1 MNSFGDPKLLWDPSR
16 LLAVSK
22 RRNIDVEI
30 EYLLDLWS
38 KEFKVCDIKS
48 RHHFYKAIPFTYHG
62 VLLENRYFSL
72 VWSTVAVS

>member
-1 MNSFGDPKLLWDPSR
+1 MKNFGGPKLPWDTLR
-16 LLAVSK
+16 LQAVSK
-22 RRNIDVEI
+22 REDTDFEI

-38 KEFKVCDIKS
+38 KEFKVCDMKS

-62 VLLENRYFSL
+62 VLLESRCFSL